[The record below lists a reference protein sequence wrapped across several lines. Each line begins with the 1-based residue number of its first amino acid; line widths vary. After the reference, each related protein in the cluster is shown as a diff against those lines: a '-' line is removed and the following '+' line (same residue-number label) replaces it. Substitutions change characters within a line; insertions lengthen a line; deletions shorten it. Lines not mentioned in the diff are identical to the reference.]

1 MSGKKAILIVLD
13 SVGIGEAP
21 DSAAYGDAGAD
32 TLGHIW
38 SACRPNIPHM
48 MELGLGNVQGAN
60 LGGGVASPKGCFG
73 KCREV
78 SAGKDTT
85 TGHWEIAGVQ
95 LKKAFPTFPD
105 GFPQDFIA
113 AFEKAVGRGTL
124 GNKPASGTAIL
135 DELGEE
141 HLATGKLIVYTSADS
156 VFQIAANEA
165 LVPPQELYRIC
176 RIAREMLHGDLEVGR
191 VIARPFVGDH
201 AGAFKRTGNRRDFS
215 ALPPETCCDV
225 RAAAGKTVYGIGK
238 IEDIFA
244 EKGITRSNH
253 AAGNPACIEAT
264 LQAMEEDYEGLLF
277 VNLVDFDSVYG
288 HRRDVKG
295 YAAALEAFDAAMPEI
310 VKRMGPEDLLMLTA
324 DHGCDPVHSGT
335 DHTREYIPIVAW
347 GRNLAA
353 NVDLGVRDT
362 YADISATVLDFFGIP
377 NTLCGTS
384 FLPLMRK

>member
-124 GNKPASGTAIL
+124 GNKPASGTA
-135 DELGEE
+135 
-141 HLATGKLIVYTSADS
+141 
-156 VFQIAANEA
+156 
-165 LVPPQELYRIC
+165 
-176 RIAREMLHGDLEVGR
+176 
-191 VIARPFVGDH
+191 
-201 AGAFKRTGNRRDFS
+201 
-215 ALPPETCCDV
+215 
-225 RAAAGKTVYGIGK
+225 
-238 IEDIFA
+238 
-244 EKGITRSNH
+244 
-253 AAGNPACIEAT
+253 
-264 LQAMEEDYEGLLF
+264 
-277 VNLVDFDSVYG
+277 
-288 HRRDVKG
+288 
-295 YAAALEAFDAAMPEI
+295 
-310 VKRMGPEDLLMLTA
+310 
-324 DHGCDPVHSGT
+324 
-335 DHTREYIPIVAW
+335 
-347 GRNLAA
+347 
-353 NVDLGVRDT
+353 
-362 YADISATVLDFFGIP
+362 
-377 NTLCGTS
+377 
-384 FLPLMRK
+384 